1 MQVCYGHARSEECFC
16 SRNAIINVMQEGRS
30 GGRHMHP
37 VLADAV
43 ARQTTDARVMIE
55 YVDCTLLLLTDSH
68 APCAHAYRLQTARV

>member
-1 MQVCYGHARSEECFC
+1 
-16 SRNAIINVMQEGRS
+16 
-30 GGRHMHP
+30 MHP